1 MKNAGTLPPL
11 PGEDNKPEFTLP
23 PFNPP
28 GGEGNRP
35 TQCMNVG
42 TNGWGT
48 TGTYNFAAAGQQP
61 SSEWSTQEQPPS
73 STTFSTPS
81 KVSFEPSD
89 EELNKLGCTLEE
101 FRGMDSNGRD
111 EVFELLIDIRAQER
125 AGETMSSL
133 AKAGTED
140 AKGRTAAEE
149 GRTEDAKGR
158 TAAEEGRTEAEKGR
172 TAAEEGRVVAYG
184 ATERWSHTYAETQ
197 KKARR
202 LLKSKSAPRPRTTN
216 PIPFASPTDPF
227 TSPFAARSL
236 PAVYPG
242 SGTTHNNNIDRSSA
256 RVSLDGAFHE
266 TTLNTPT
273 THSTRA
279 ARLKT
284 PPCPEGIDPYHWENN
299 IQHTPPDGVDPHEWA
314 QL

>member
-1 MKNAGTLPPL
+1 MKKAGTLPPL
-11 PGEDNKPEFTLP
+11 PGEDNKPEFTLS

-61 SSEWSTQEQPPS
+61 SSESSTQEQPPS

-81 KVSFEPSD
+81 KVNFEPSE

-284 PPCPEGIDPYHWENN
+284 PPCPEGVDPYHWENN